1 MYSNLKIVSWEKTDI
16 IMMCAVCSSVET
28 ERGWI
33 PYALALQ
40 KFDLDA
46 ASREERISHALCR
59 NCAIEKYGPEIA
71 HLFDEE

>member
-28 ERGWI
+28 ERGWL

-40 KFDLDA
+40 KFDLEA
-46 ASREERISHALCR
+46 ADREERISHALCR